1 MSFEII
7 VTQTYTSLVRLNLTS
22 EMELLYEGDARV
34 VVRALNGREQHRL
47 VTPASEWTIL
57 SKNLTLLSDKVDL
70 LAVGKRESNERI
82 IVLRLDLNNLV
93 NCIAISAVSAAADED
108 GPTFSG
114 DVGVAGNNTSVIDG
128 KHTDKGD
135 SLVGIGADTSVA
147 LVIVFD
153 VDLEGSDAPLL
164 VVIADTSV
172 KFDGHV
178 ALSEVNSEIG
188 IGNAICLSKL
198 KRRF

>member
-7 VTQTYTSLVRLNLTS
+7 VTQTYTSLVLLNLTS
-22 EMELLYEGDARV
+22 EMELLHEGDARV

-47 VTPASEWTIL
+47 AAPASEWTIF
-57 SKNLTLLSDKVDL
+57 SKNLTLLSDKIDL
-70 LAVGKRESNERI
+70 LAVGKREIDQRM
-82 IVLRLDLNNLV
+82 IVLRLDLNSLV
-93 NCIAISAVSAAADED
+93 NCVAISAVSAAADED

-114 DVGVAGNNTSVIDG
+114 DVGVAGNNTSVVDR
-128 KHTDKGD
+128 KHPDKGD

-164 VVIADTSV
+164 VVTT
-172 KFDGHV
+172 
-178 ALSEVNSEIG
+178 IG
-188 IGNAICLSKL
+188 RGNLP
-198 KRRF
+198 RWG